1 MQFTACLW
9 GLPGDPTANARAM
22 RELGYDTVDVDPG
35 FAALDPDPV
44 MPITCLAAGHCL
56 PEGVTYYA
64 DNENVRARAVARV
77 AAGLREAAAID
88 CPSAYIAAPSPGTE
102 PRAHFHESVA
112 RLSATATELDL
123 RLCIEPFP
131 GSGIDSVAAMLDF
144 VAETGHDDLYV
155 LLDVGHCQ
163 IVGEDPAAAVAQC
176 GDRLGYVHIDD
187 NDGVRDLHQA
197 LTDGLLTRDVIR
209 DTLAA
214 VARSPYAGP
223 IAFEGHLNLADPV
236 EAMAQSLRI
245 LRECEPG

>member
-1 MQFTACLW
+1 MQLTACLW

-22 RELGYDTVDVDPG
+22 LALGYDTVDVDPG

-44 MPITCLAAGHCL
+44 TPITCMAAGHCL
-56 PEGVTYYA
+56 PEGVTPYA
-64 DNENVRARAVARV
+64 DDENVRARV

-88 CPSAYIAAPSPGTE
+88 CPIAYIAAPGPGTE
-102 PRAHFHESVA
+102 PRAHFRESVA
-112 RLSATATELDL
+112 HLAATATELDL

-131 GSGIDSVAAMLDF
+131 SSGIDSVAAMLDF
-144 VAETGHDDLYV
+144 IAETGHDDLYV

-163 IVGEDPAAAVAQC
+163 IAGEDPAAAVAQC
-176 GDRLGYVHIDD
+176 GDRLGYVHFDD
-187 NDGVRDLHQA
+187 NDGVGDLHQA

-236 EAMAQSLRI
+236 EAMAQSPRI